1 MKYTADN
8 SLIIKKK
15 KFHRLYFKF
24 YWYFIINAPCRVRFI
39 RVRVSLGHV
48 GVRKV
53 RVRYRLGLADEGVP
67 SDFLPQCTI
76 LA

>member
-1 MKYTADN
+1 VKYTADN
-8 SLIIKKK
+8 SLIIKKNI
-15 KFHRLYFKF
+15 FHWLYFRF

-39 RVRVSLGHV
+39 RVRVNLGHV

-53 RVRYRLGLADEGVP
+53 RVRSRLGLADEGVP